1 MTRRLF
7 MSSRRRRR
15 RQRREKTLMHIRRTT
30 TQPQISFC
38 DVKNLRDRTRIWIKC
53 PCFERALAFAVLC
66 IALLCEPRFLLSP
79 LSRDYRRCLTCDNGS
94 RKSSQ
99 QRLLYDG
106 KIKYLSLSPI
116 CSRFVCYWRTYSL
129 CKWIAIWW
137 TKTAT
142 TYREWN
148 RIEWKKSFASRRRHR
163 IDDHIEFS
171 RVRWLNVFKVARW
184 LARRRLSGVNVIT
197 MKSLALSLAHSTQ
210 PASPQIIAKQV
221 PPFITDRDNVSR
233 NVFNLYLN
241 SFSSETV
248 IITSDVLSVVGYQ
261 FCFFSSLWC
270 EFDKE
275 IRQEISACWWGTER
289 NYRIIVFDS
298 LLISFSFSTTYCVY
312 LL

>member
-106 KIKYLSLSPI
+106 KIKYLSLSRLYVLV
-116 CSRFVCYWRTYSL
+116 SFVIGAHIHYVNESPYGEQRLQPHIESE
-129 CKWIAIWW
+129 
-137 TKTAT
+137 TALSG
-142 TYREWN
+142 
-148 RIEWKKSFASRRRHR
+148 KKSFASRRHR

-184 LARRRLSGVNVIT
+184 LARRRLNGVNVIA

-261 FCFFSSLWC
+261 FCFFFPRYGASLIRK
-270 EFDKE
+270 FDKKLALVGGGRRE
-275 IRQEISACWWGTER
+275 IIA
-289 NYRIIVFDS
+289 
-298 LLISFSFSTTYCVY
+298 LLYSTHFWFLFPSTYCVY